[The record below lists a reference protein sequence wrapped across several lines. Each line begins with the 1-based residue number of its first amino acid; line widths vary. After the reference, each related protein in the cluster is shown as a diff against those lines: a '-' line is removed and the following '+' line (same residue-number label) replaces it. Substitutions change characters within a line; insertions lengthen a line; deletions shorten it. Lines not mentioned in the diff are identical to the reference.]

1 MNEENL
7 CAPDLNFPYAY
18 ECPTLE
24 AQFRC
29 QPDDFV
35 VDEELGFKPDG
46 EGEHLLLHVIKR
58 GENTVW
64 VAEQLA
70 KHFNVRLMDVGYC
83 GMKDRHALTSQWF
96 SLYLPKMTDAE
107 VSQNLANFS
116 EQMAPSTTV
125 LSHARHAKKLRRGQH
140 EANRFQITL
149 RQLTTSEGIEKKLVT
164 LQTTGVPNYFG
175 EQRFG
180 RNGSNLV
187 WAKRWFE
194 QGEILRSRNK
204 KNMAKSAARAYL
216 FNLVLAQRVQQ
227 GNWCSSEGDWAT
239 GPLWGR
245 GRLKVEDALAALE
258 VSVLTPWQPWLEQ
271 LEHVGLQQDRR
282 SLVLLPQRFEWQH
295 NDDQLTLIFSL
306 PPGTFA
312 TSVLRELATLQNMSI
327 AAETV
332 DEAQ

>member
-1 MNEENL
+1 MNDKDL
-7 CAPDLNFPYAY
+7 CTPPDMNFAYAY
-18 ECPTLE
+18 GRPSIE

-29 QPDDFV
+29 EPEDFV
-35 VDEELGFKPDG
+35 VDEELGVEPDG

-70 KHFNVRLMDVGYC
+70 KHFKVRLMDIGYC

-96 SLYLPKMTDAE
+96 SIYLPKTTGVEDTLHITQFA
-107 VSQNLANFS
+107 
-116 EQMAPSTTV
+116 EQMAPSTLV
-125 LSHARHAKKLRRGQH
+125 LTHARHTKKLRRGQH
-140 EANRFQITL
+140 SANRFQITL
-149 RQLTTSEGIEKKLVT
+149 RALTDVNGIEKR
-164 LQTTGVPNYFG
+164 LQQVQTAGVPNYFG

-204 KNMAKSAARAYL
+204 KNMAKSAARSYL

-245 GRLKVEDALAALE
+245 GRLKVEATLAALE
-258 VSVLTPWQPWLEQ
+258 ESILVPWQAWLEQ

-282 SLVLLPQRFEWQH
+282 ALVLLPQRFEWQQ
-295 NDDQLTLIFSL
+295 NGDDLTLKFSL
-306 PPGTFA
+306 PPGAFA
-312 TSVLRELATLQNMSI
+312 TSVMRELVILKNMAV

-332 DEAQ
+332 D